1 MFAQE
6 LTDWDGNP
14 ETKPRQLLQDLG
26 TGIIREKLGRNDF
39 FVKRI
44 DEDFDVYNEYVNTV
58 MVDDVR
64 LPIEMDYYLE
74 RYPERIKTIHI
85 IRPDFENDLTGKQ
98 RQHVTEIGLDNYDK
112 YDYTI
117 MNDGTLDDLREKVC
131 ALIEGID
138 TK

>member
-1 MFAQE
+1 
-6 LTDWDGNP
+6 
-14 ETKPRQLLQDLG
+14 
-26 TGIIREKLGRNDF
+26 
-39 FVKRI
+39 
-44 DEDFDVYNEYVNTV
+44 